1 MGTFQ
6 LTRPRKARPVLPFP
20 LQTYHHFNSRAHA
33 RRDGSCRTFPMFHG
47 NFNSRAHARR
57 DEICQILDNVK
68 IKFQLTRPRKAR
80 PYNSTHKIP
89 HPHISTHAPTQG
101 ATQVMVYQPKFYYIS
116 THAPTQGATTVKALG
131 TNSQTISTHAP
142 TQGATRVFDTWN
154 HPTPFQLTRPRKAR
168 PGSGHRMSMR
178 NLFQLTRP
186 RKARQ
191 MRSQK

>member
-101 ATQVMVYQPKFYYIS
+101 ATSTVFILFVIS
-116 THAPTQGATTVKALG
+116 
-131 TNSQTISTHAP
+131 I
-142 TQGATRVFDTWN
+142 
-154 HPTPFQLTRPRKAR
+154 FQLTRPRKAR
-168 PGSGHRMSMR
+168 LRSWFISR
-178 NLFQLTRP
+178 NSITFQLTRP
-186 RKARQ
+186 RKARRQ
-191 MRSQK
+191 SKL